1 MELVNYN
8 VAYVFKMFIYYL
20 KLNKYVIICKLMK
33 YGGI

>member
-8 VAYVFKMFIYYL
+8 VAYVFKTFIYYL
-20 KLNKYVIICKLMK
+20 LNKYVIICKLIK